1 MSTSLRVSPT
11 DRVQDSQVR
20 IAELE
25 VSFGSGNEVAT
36 ELFQPQAVIVV
47 VEFLQKEKHGRQ
59 DKERGTA

>member
-25 VSFGSGNEVAT
+25 ASFGSGNEVAS
-36 ELFQPQAVIVV
+36 ELFQPQAAIVV
-47 VEFLQKEKHGRQ
+47 VEFLQKEKHGQQ